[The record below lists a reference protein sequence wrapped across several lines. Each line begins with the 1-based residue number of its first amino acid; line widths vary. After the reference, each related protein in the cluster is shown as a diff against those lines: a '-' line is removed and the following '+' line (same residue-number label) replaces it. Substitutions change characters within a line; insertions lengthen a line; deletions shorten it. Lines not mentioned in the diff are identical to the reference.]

1 MFNRTGTPLAQ
12 PLSAQ
17 DHVLID
23 DAHATGNPSAIWA
36 LRQAM
41 RGVVAI
47 ARCHVLPRVNNK
59 VWLTFMNTCI
69 KVMDSY

>member
-1 MFNRTGTPLAQ
+1 MAQ

-41 RGVVAI
+41 RGVVAMVAI
-47 ARCHVLPRVNNK
+47 ARCKTYVLPRVNNK
-59 VWLTFMNTCI
+59 AWLTFMNTCI
-69 KVMDSY
+69 EVLDSYC